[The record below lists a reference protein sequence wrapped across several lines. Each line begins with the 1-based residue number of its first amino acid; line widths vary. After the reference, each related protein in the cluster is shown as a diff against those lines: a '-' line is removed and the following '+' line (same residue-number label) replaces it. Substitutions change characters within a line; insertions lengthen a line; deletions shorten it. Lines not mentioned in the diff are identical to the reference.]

1 MSENLFTLFTA
12 RFPED
17 QSRAFLERT
26 DGSVLTYADLLDRSG
41 KLANTLLALGVKPGD
56 RVAAQVEKTPE
67 ALLLYLASLRVG
79 AVYLPLN
86 TAYTATEV
94 RYFLKDAEPTVFVC
108 SPNRINEMRTLARDL
123 GLPQLETLGAD
134 GQGTL
139 TDKAVMA
146 SPDFVDVAR
155 AGDDLAAIL
164 YTA

>member
-41 KLANTLLALGVKPGD
+41 KLANTLLALGVKPSD

-86 TAYTATEV
+86 TAYTPPKFAT
-94 RYFLKDAEPTVFVC
+94 F
-108 SPNRINEMRTLARDL
+108 
-123 GLPQLETLGAD
+123 
-134 GQGTL
+134 
-139 TDKAVMA
+139 
-146 SPDFVDVAR
+146 
-155 AGDDLAAIL
+155 
-164 YTA
+164 

>member
-12 RFPED
+12 RFPQD
-17 QSRAFLERT
+17 RSRIFLERP

-108 SPNRINEMRTLARDL
+108 SPNRINEMRTLAREPRPPATRD
-123 GLPQLETLGAD
+123 
-134 GQGTL
+134 
-139 TDKAVMA
+139 
-146 SPDFVDVAR
+146 
-155 AGDDLAAIL
+155 AGRQWSRDSDR
-164 YTA
+164 